1 MDDISMFGEEVLV
14 VRTLFNGETEREWL
28 PAFWA
33 VEDVLYSERN
43 GVDVQSAR
51 ILWYFDDVLDNWGQ
65 SP

>member
-1 MDDISMFGEEVLV
+1 MDDISMFGEMVLI
-14 VRTLFNGETEREWL
+14 VRQLRGGRIEREWL

-43 GVDVQSAR
+43 GVDVASAR
-51 ILWYFDDVLDNWGQ
+51 IIWFDVLDNWGQ

>member
-1 MDDISMFGEEVLV
+1 MDDISMFGEPVLV
-14 VRTLFNGETEREWL
+14 VRTLRGGRIEREWL

-43 GVDVQSAR
+43 GVDVTSAR
-51 ILWYFDDVLDNWGQ
+51 VIWFDVLDNWGQ

>member
-1 MDDISMFGEEVLV
+1 MDDISMFGEPVLV
-14 VRTLFNGETEREWL
+14 VRTLRGGRIEREWL

-43 GVDVQSAR
+43 GVDVASAR
-51 ILWYFDDVLDNWGQ
+51 VIWFDVLDEWGG

>member
-1 MDDISMFGEEVLV
+1 MDDISMFGEMVLI
-14 VRTLFNGETEREWL
+14 VRTLQTGAIEREWL

-43 GVDVQSAR
+43 GVDVASAR
-51 ILWYFDDVLDNWGQ
+51 VIWFDVLDEWGQ